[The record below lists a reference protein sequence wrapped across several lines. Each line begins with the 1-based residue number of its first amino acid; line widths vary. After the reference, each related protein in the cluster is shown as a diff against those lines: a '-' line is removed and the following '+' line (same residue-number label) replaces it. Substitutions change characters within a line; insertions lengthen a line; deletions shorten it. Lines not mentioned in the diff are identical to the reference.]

1 MKKVYWDAVVY
12 INNIWRW
19 MEKFGIRLAKIADK
33 FRSGLSTSSITGAI
47 ENLLMNGYRLNVT
60 FQNVADVLNGSIERL
75 CMALSKEYLL
85 IQDIT
90 NLVLSEFPKN

>member
-1 MKKVYWDAVVY
+1 MY

-33 FRSGLSTSSITGAI
+33 FRSGLSTSSITDAI

-60 FQNVADVLNGSIERL
+60 FQNVADVLNGPYGSIERIP
-75 CMALSKEYLL
+75 ADSGYHKF
-85 IQDIT
+85 
-90 NLVLSEFPKN
+90 SAK